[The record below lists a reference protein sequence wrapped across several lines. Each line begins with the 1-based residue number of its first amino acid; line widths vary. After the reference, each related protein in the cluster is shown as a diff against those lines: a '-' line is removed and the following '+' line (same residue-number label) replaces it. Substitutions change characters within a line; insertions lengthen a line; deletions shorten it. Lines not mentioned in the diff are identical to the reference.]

1 MRLEECGGNP
11 AKTAGVLTQMWV
23 FLQEWYGRDAGG
35 KMQDELQETLL
46 AIHGQT
52 PKLYRIYKYRK
63 RELYK
68 IVEIPKEMRIMKTVR
83 KR

>member
-11 AKTAGVLTQMWV
+11 AKTTGVLTQLWV
-23 FLQEWYGRDAGG
+23 FLQEWCGRNAGG
-35 KMQDELQETLL
+35 KMQDELQEALL
-46 AIHGQT
+46 EIHGQA
-52 PKLYRIYKYRK
+52 PKLCRMYKYRK
-63 RELYK
+63 CELYK

>member
-1 MRLEECGGNP
+1 MEECGGNP

-23 FLQEWYGRDAGG
+23 FLQEWCGRDAGR
-35 KMQDELQETLL
+35 KMQDELPDTLL
-46 AIHGQT
+46 AIHWQT
-52 PKLYRIYKYRK
+52 PKLCRIYKYRK

-68 IVEIPKEMRIMKTVR
+68 MVETPKEMRIMKTVR

>member
-1 MRLEECGGNP
+1 MRLEERGGNP
-11 AKTAGVLTQMWV
+11 AKSAGVLTQMWV
-23 FLQEWYGRDAGG
+23 FLQEWYRRDAGG

-46 AIHGQT
+46 AIHEQT
-52 PKLYRIYKYRK
+52 PKLCRIYKYRK
-63 RELYK
+63 CELYK

>member
-1 MRLEECGGNP
+1 MEERGGNP
-11 AKTAGVLTQMWV
+11 AKSAGVLTQMWV
-23 FLQEWYGRDAGG
+23 FLQEWYRRDAGG

-46 AIHGQT
+46 AIHEQT
-52 PKLYRIYKYRK
+52 PKLCRIYKYRK
-63 RELYK
+63 CELYK

>member
-1 MRLEECGGNP
+1 MRLEERGGNP
-11 AKTAGVLTQMWV
+11 AKSAGVLTQMWV

-52 PKLYRIYKYRK
+52 PKLCRIYKYRK

-68 IVEIPKEMRIMKTVR
+68 IVEIPQEMRIMKTVR

>member
-1 MRLEECGGNP
+1 MEERGGNP
-11 AKTAGVLTQMWV
+11 AKSAGVLTQMWV

-52 PKLYRIYKYRK
+52 PKLCRINKYRK
-63 RELYK
+63 RKLYK
-68 IVEIPKEMRIMKTVR
+68 IIEIPKEMRIMKTVR

>member
-1 MRLEECGGNP
+1 MRLEEYGGNP

-52 PKLYRIYKYRK
+52 LKLCRIYKYRK

>member
-1 MRLEECGGNP
+1 MRLEERGGNP
-11 AKTAGVLTQMWV
+11 AKCTGLPLKMRG
-23 FLQEWYGRDAGG
+23 FLQEQRMRDADA

-46 AIHGQT
+46 AIHGQA
-52 PKLYRIYKYRK
+52 PKLCRIYKYGK